1 MKAWQRILLG
11 YGLLAV
17 ALGLLTALV
26 GLMVT
31 GLRLDQ
37 PRDVLV
43 VVVVFNLMLA
53 ALFGGIALLDSRR
66 WPSWPSRRIAG
77 ASIQPMPTLAGWLV
91 LGATA
96 NCIAGISVFFGGTG
110 RPSGGAP
117 PSWESA
123 SACRSSCS
131 ARWCSG
137 CAACRCGGSNP
148 DGGLRG
154 IRDQFDGRGCLAM
167 PPEFI
172 DDGRG
177 EKRLLREEAA
187 AES

>member
-96 NCIAGISVFFGGTG
+96 NCIAGISVFFGGDGASIWRSPAFMGVCIGVPFFLLSALVLGMCGVPVWRQQSG
-110 RPSGGAP
+110 RRP
-117 PSWESA
+117 P
-123 SACRSSCS
+123 
-131 ARWCSG
+131 
-137 CAACRCGGSNP
+137 
-148 DGGLRG
+148 
-154 IRDQFDGRGCLAM
+154 RD
-167 PPEFI
+167 P
-172 DDGRG
+172 
-177 EKRLLREEAA
+177 
-187 AES
+187 